1 MDLNHHRQSIR
12 LKYYDYSQAG
22 YYFVTMCTQNRE
34 CLFGDIKIGQ
44 MILNAAG
51 KMIQD
56 IQIDEYVIMPN
67 HFHGIIG
74 LVGAAPCGRPGVAHI
89 DGQPRGDGYGGGDRN
104 GNGNGCGNGQPHG
117 VAPTLGHI
125 MDWFKTMTTNDYIR
139 NVKFNHWPPFPG
151 RLWQRNYYEHIIRE
165 EDDFLRIKEY
175 IRTNPSHWEDD
186 EENIL

>member
-51 KMIQD
+51 KMIQEWWNKLLNKFTD

-74 LVGAAPCGRPGVAHI
+74 LVGAAPFGRP
-89 DGQPRGDGYGGGDRN
+89 RGARISRPPPGGRDLGGGKKR
-104 GNGNGCGNGQPHG
+104 
-117 VAPTLGHI
+117 
-125 MDWFKTMTTNDYIR
+125 K
-139 NVKFNHWPPFPG
+139 
-151 RLWQRNYYEHIIRE
+151 
-165 EDDFLRIKEY
+165 
-175 IRTNPSHWEDD
+175 
-186 EENIL
+186 